1 MNSCTPHPGNTGTLK
16 ALTGKL
22 YVIGSEPFTRLVLE
36 IDPDKILIISKES
49 PVYPELWKRQ
59 GQILT
64 LKIRRH
70 DNPAEN
76 QIYVIDYQTNL
87 K

>member
-1 MNSCTPHPGNTGTLK
+1 MPRPGNTGTAK

-36 IDPDKILIISKES
+36 ISADKIYIISKDS

-59 GQILT
+59 GQTIT
-64 LKIRRH
+64 LEIRRH

-76 QIYVIDYQTNL
+76 QIYVINYQTNL
-87 K
+87 R